1 MRWATF
7 DRDGVGDTEI
17 YHNHR
22 YDHDGR
28 MYVMHLI
35 TFDRDGVCG
44 TDIYSENR
52 PQPHWRLPM
61 LLHM

>member
-1 MRWATF
+1 M
-7 DRDGVGDTEI
+7 DDTEI

-52 PQPHWRLPM
+52 PQPHRRLPM